1 MVGIIAILAFLLYLY
16 YDKTRGGWID
26 KSEATEADTG
36 WESEEGSRE
45 DYLRAYQSESQREP
59 YGNGQDF
66 DGGRVSL
73 RPWHEN

>member
-1 MVGIIAILAFLLYLY
+1 VVGILSIILFFIWLYFYTIQKEILEN
-16 YDKTRGGWID
+16 TI
-26 KSEATEADTG
+26 TEADTG

-73 RPWHEN
+73 RPWNEN

>member
-1 MVGIIAILAFLLYLY
+1 MVGILSIIFFFIWLHYYTKQKEILENE
-16 YDKTRGGWID
+16 I
-26 KSEATEADTG
+26 TEANTG

-73 RPWHEN
+73 RPWNEN

>member
-1 MVGIIAILAFLLYLY
+1 MVGILSIIFFFIWLHYYTIQKEILEN
-16 YDKTRGGWID
+16 TI
-26 KSEATEADTG
+26 TEADTG

-45 DYLRAYQSESQREP
+45 DYLRAYQSESQRQP

-73 RPWHEN
+73 RPWNEN